1 MVLCTVY
8 TQCTYCVH
16 PYHPLFPMNVSTHTH
31 TYWNLSHLQLARSP
45 NLDRKY
51 VNEMYILS

>member
-31 TYWNLSHLQLARSP
+31 TPIGTYHIFNLLDLQ
-45 NLDRKY
+45 
-51 VNEMYILS
+51 ILTGNM